1 MKLAFCKYAGLAN
14 GGIEKYLQ
22 TLAMIYKKSGNE
34 VDFYYTRAAP
44 LTHTSWIH
52 PDNDLKRIKYIKKL
66 VTRYVEKGDLK
77 ERLILN
83 HIIVLNNCFGAEITA
98 KILFLKLKSR
108 LHYIKPF
115 LIFLN
120 ILPERLY
127 NVGGEKII
135 DTNMVSMDQE
145 IINRLRKIG
154 KGDEENI

>member
-1 MKLAFCKYAGLAN
+1 MNTEAINDKNFILFCASHYDN
-14 GGIEKYLQ
+14 YEYNS
-22 TLAMIYKKSGNE
+22 TE
-34 VDFYYTRAAP
+34 DFF
-44 LTHTSWIH
+44 
-52 PDNDLKRIKYIKKL
+52 DDLKRIKYIKKL

-120 ILPERLY
+120 ILPETLY